1 MTVVKLEG
9 YKCKILD
16 VVNDFNYLEVP
27 FLLFKQ
33 INICIR
39 KETETL
45 VKVLLLQYLV

>member
-1 MTVVKLEG
+1 MFVHWKQSDSG
-9 YKCKILD
+9 D